1 MSLVS
6 TETDLSSGRWRQ
18 KQRTRQALIDAARE
32 LVALGAA
39 PTVEHA
45 AERAGISRT
54 TAYRYFPNQRSLL
67 VAAHPETVASSLL
80 SPDVSDDPAE
90 RLRDVVE
97 RFTELISDTEQQQR
111 TMLRLSLEP
120 DAERAALPL
129 RQGRAIGWIEEA
141 LEPLRGRLP
150 GDQVHRLALAVRSAT
165 GIEALVWLTD
175 VAALPRDEALA
186 LMRWSAQ
193 ALLHAASPTGRRRR
207 GTGHSGAFV
216 VRSADPVGLGD
227 PGVGQVRDEA
237 VAGVVEVVAVVHP
250 DARVVRDEGDLVRL
264 AVGDVERVD
273 PPRAAGRRRRRS
285 GTGRRRGGRAG
296 ASGARRRCRW

>member
-1 MSLVS
+1 MSGVS
-6 TETDLSSGRWRQ
+6 TETDMSTGRWRQ

-32 LVALGAA
+32 LVTLGTA

-80 SPDVSDDPAE
+80 SPDVSNDPGE
-90 RLRDVVE
+90 RLQDVVE

-111 TMLRLSLEP
+111 TMLRLSLELP

-141 LEPLRGRLP
+141 LEPLRDRLTD
-150 GDQVHRLALAVRSAT
+150 DQVHRLALAVRSAT

-193 ALLHAASPTGRRRR
+193 ALLHAALDVGPPPS
-207 GTGHSGAFV
+207 GTGHSGS
-216 VRSADPVGLGD
+216 SAV
-227 PGVGQVRDEA
+227 
-237 VAGVVEVVAVVHP
+237 
-250 DARVVRDEGDLVRL
+250 
-264 AVGDVERVD
+264 
-273 PPRAAGRRRRRS
+273 PPPTR
-285 GTGRRRGGRAG
+285 
-296 ASGARRRCRW
+296 

>member
-1 MSLVS
+1 MGLVSHEGHSSTVSVVS
-6 TETDLSSGRWRQ
+6 TETDLSTGRWRQ
-18 KQRTRQALIDAARE
+18 KQRTRQALVDAARE
-32 LVALGAA
+32 LVTLGTP

-45 AERAGISRT
+45 AEHAGISRT

-90 RLRDVVE
+90 RLRDVVG

-120 DAERAALPL
+120 AAERAALPL

-141 LEPLRGRLP
+141 LEPLRGRFTD
-150 GDQVHRLALAVRSAT
+150 DQVHRLTLAVRSAT

-193 ALLHAASPTGRRRR
+193 ALLHAALSDGPPPSD
-207 GTGHSGAFV
+207 HSGAF
-216 VRSADPVGLGD
+216 SADP
-227 PGVGQVRDEA
+227 PTR
-237 VAGVVEVVAVVHP
+237 
-250 DARVVRDEGDLVRL
+250 
-264 AVGDVERVD
+264 
-273 PPRAAGRRRRRS
+273 
-285 GTGRRRGGRAG
+285 
-296 ASGARRRCRW
+296 

>member
-1 MSLVS
+1 MGLASHEGHSRTVTAVS
-6 TETDLSSGRWRQ
+6 TETDLSTGRWRQ

-32 LVALGAA
+32 LVTLGTA

-45 AERAGISRT
+45 AEHAGISRT

-80 SPDVSDDPAE
+80 SPDASDDPGE
-90 RLRDVVE
+90 RLRDVVG

-111 TMLRLSLEP
+111 TMLRLSLELP

-141 LEPLRGRLP
+141 LEPLRGRLTD
-150 GDQVHRLALAVRSAT
+150 DQVHRLALAVRSAT

-175 VAALPRDEALA
+175 VAALPRVEAVA

-193 ALLHAASPTGRRRR
+193 ALLHAALTDGPPPSRTD
-207 GTGHSGAFV
+207 HSGAF
-216 VRSADPVGLGD
+216 SADP
-227 PGVGQVRDEA
+227 PTR
-237 VAGVVEVVAVVHP
+237 
-250 DARVVRDEGDLVRL
+250 
-264 AVGDVERVD
+264 
-273 PPRAAGRRRRRS
+273 
-285 GTGRRRGGRAG
+285 
-296 ASGARRRCRW
+296 

>member
-1 MSLVS
+1 MGIVS

-32 LVALGAA
+32 LVTLGAA

-45 AERAGISRT
+45 AEYAGISRT

-67 VAAHPETVASSLL
+67 VAAHPETVATSLL
-80 SPDVSDDPAE
+80 SPDVSDDPGE

-193 ALLHAASPTGRRRR
+193 ALLHAALTDGPPPS
-207 GTGHSGAFV
+207 GTDHSGAF
-216 VRSADPVGLGD
+216 SS
-227 PGVGQVRDEA
+227 
-237 VAGVVEVVAVVHP
+237 
-250 DARVVRDEGDLVRL
+250 
-264 AVGDVERVD
+264 D
-273 PPRAAGRRRRRS
+273 PPTR
-285 GTGRRRGGRAG
+285 
-296 ASGARRRCRW
+296 

>member
-1 MSLVS
+1 MS
-6 TETDLSSGRWRQ
+6 TGRWRQ
-18 KQRTRQALIDAARE
+18 KQRTRQALIEAARE
-32 LVALGAA
+32 LVTLGTA
-39 PTVEHA
+39 PTVERA

-67 VAAHPETVASSLL
+67 VAAHPETAAPSLL
-80 SPDVSDDPAE
+80 SLGASNDPGE

-141 LEPLRGRLP
+141 LAPLRGRLRD
-150 GDQVHRLALAVRSAT
+150 DQVHRLALAVRSAT

-175 VAALPRDEALA
+175 VAALPREEALA

-193 ALLHAASPTGRRRR
+193 ALLHAALSDRPPPSGRPRRTG
-207 GTGHSGAFV
+207 
-216 VRSADPVGLGD
+216 L
-227 PGVGQVRDEA
+227 
-237 VAGVVEVVAVVHP
+237 AGS
-250 DARVVRDEGDLVRL
+250 R
-264 AVGDVERVD
+264 
-273 PPRAAGRRRRRS
+273 
-285 GTGRRRGGRAG
+285 
-296 ASGARRRCRW
+296 

>member
-1 MSLVS
+1 MSIVS

-18 KQRTRQALIDAARE
+18 KQRTRQALVDAARE
-32 LVALGAA
+32 LVTLGAA

-45 AERAGISRT
+45 AEHAGISRT

-80 SPDVSDDPAE
+80 SPDVSDDPGE

-111 TMLRLSLEP
+111 TMLRLSLEA

-141 LEPLRGRLP
+141 LAPLRGRVP
-150 GDQVHRLALAVRSAT
+150 DETVHRLALAVRSAT

-193 ALLHAASPTGRRRR
+193 ALLHAALTDGPPPS
-207 GTGHSGAFV
+207 GTDHSGAF
-216 VRSADPVGLGD
+216 SS
-227 PGVGQVRDEA
+227 
-237 VAGVVEVVAVVHP
+237 
-250 DARVVRDEGDLVRL
+250 
-264 AVGDVERVD
+264 D
-273 PPRAAGRRRRRS
+273 PPTR
-285 GTGRRRGGRAG
+285 
-296 ASGARRRCRW
+296 

>member
-1 MSLVS
+1 MSHVS
-6 TETDLSSGRWRQ
+6 TETDLSTGRWRQ
-18 KQRTRQALIDAARE
+18 KQRTRQALIDAARV
-32 LVALGAA
+32 LVTQGAA
-39 PTVEHA
+39 PTVEGA
-45 AERAGISRT
+45 AEHAGISRT

-80 SPDVSDDPAE
+80 SPDVSDDPGE

-175 VAALPRDEALA
+175 VAGLPRDEALA
-186 LMRWSAQ
+186 LMRWSAR
-193 ALLHAASPTGRRRR
+193 ALLRATLSEGPPPS
-207 GTGHSGAFV
+207 GHSGSL
-216 VRSADPVGLGD
+216 SA
-227 PGVGQVRDEA
+227 R
-237 VAGVVEVVAVVHP
+237 
-250 DARVVRDEGDLVRL
+250 
-264 AVGDVERVD
+264 
-273 PPRAAGRRRRRS
+273 PPTR
-285 GTGRRRGGRAG
+285 
-296 ASGARRRCRW
+296 